1 MSLTSRERQE
11 RRVVAPASHAVG
23 PNYPVFTGVPQQG
36 GQTGLSNVARRLGT
50 GGASVP
56 KLHRTPHRARR
67 RQNHAHGFTVVELL
81 IVLAILLTIASMAIP
96 NLLAAIDMAR
106 VARAVSEIHTFEDAI
121 TDYLV
126 INGQYPDTLANVG
139 YGGYLDPWGN
149 PYEYLNHATMKGNGK
164 ARKDRFLV
172 PLNSDYD
179 LYSVGKDGLSVS
191 PITAKAS
198 QDDVIRGSDGS
209 YDGLASQF

>member
-1 MSLTSRERQE
+1 VSD
-11 RRVVAPASHAVG
+11 
-23 PNYPVFTGVPQQG
+23 
-36 GQTGLSNVARRLGT
+36 VARRLGT
-50 GGASVP
+50 GGAFP
-56 KLHRTPHRARR
+56 TKLHRAPHRKCR
-67 RQNHAHGFTVVELL
+67 RQKHAHGFTVVELL
-81 IVLAILLTIASMAIP
+81 IVIAILLTIASMAIP

-106 VARAVSEIHTFEDAI
+106 VARAVSEIHTLEDAI

-126 INGQYPDTLANVG
+126 INGQFPDTLADVG

-198 QDDVIRGSDGS
+198 QDDIIRASDGS

>member
-1 MSLTSRERQE
+1 VSSAAHRPRTSGSCSFLSEPQS
-11 RRVVAPASHAVG
+11 ASRC
-23 PNYPVFTGVPQQG
+23 P
-36 GQTGLSNVARRLGT
+36 
-50 GGASVP
+50 
-56 KLHRTPHRARR
+56 RR
-67 RQNHAHGFTVVELL
+67 RQKYSSGFTVVELL
-81 IVLAILLTIASMAIP
+81 IVMAIILTVASIAIP
-96 NLLAAIDMAR
+96 DLVSAIDLAR

-121 TDYLV
+121 TDYDV
-126 INGQYPDTLANVG
+126 INGQYPDTLADVG

-179 LYSVGKDGLSVS
+179 LYSVGKDGQSVS

-198 QDDVIRGSDGS
+198 QDDVIRASDGS

>member
-1 MSLTSRERQE
+1 M
-11 RRVVAPASHAVG
+11 
-23 PNYPVFTGVPQQG
+23 
-36 GQTGLSNVARRLGT
+36 SNVARLLGT
-50 GGASVP
+50 GGAFLP

-67 RQNHAHGFTVVELL
+67 QKHAHGFTVVELL
-81 IVLAILLTIASMAIP
+81 IVIAILLTIASMAIP

-106 VARAVSEIHTFEDAI
+106 VARAVSEIHTLEDAI
-121 TDYLV
+121 TDYVV
-126 INGQYPDTLANVG
+126 INGQYPDTLTVVG

-198 QDDVIRGSDGS
+198 QDDIIRGGDGS

>member
-1 MSLTSRERQE
+1 M
-11 RRVVAPASHAVG
+11 P
-23 PNYPVFTGVPQQG
+23 
-36 GQTGLSNVARRLGT
+36 NVARRLGT
-50 GGASVP
+50 GGASQP

-81 IVLAILLTIASMAIP
+81 IVLAIVLTIASMAIP

-106 VARAVSEIHTFEDAI
+106 VARAVSEIHTLEDAI

-126 INGQYPDTLANVG
+126 INGQFPDTLADVG

-198 QDDVIRGSDGS
+198 QDDIIRGSDGS